1 MLSNPYIVKPCTE
14 DVEILFT
21 DDDLLL
27 VNKPA
32 GLLSV
37 PGRHPANKDCLVTR
51 VQRQYA
57 DARIVHRLD
66 MDTSGIMVLALNADS
81 HRALSR
87 LFAERKIIKE
97 YEANVYGTVIDD
109 HRLIDLPLLCDWP
122 NRPRQKV
129 DFHHGKNAQTW
140 VERVSQHRDGWTRVL
155 LKPVTGRSH
164 QLRVHLAEIGH
175 PILGCEFYAHQR
187 AVSMADRLQLHA
199 TKLEFCHPNSGET
212 MLGISNCPFQ

>member
-1 MLSNPYIVKPCTE
+1 
-14 DVEILFT
+14 
-21 DDDLLL
+21 
-27 VNKPA
+27 
-32 GLLSV
+32 
-37 PGRHPANKDCLVTR
+37 
-51 VQRQYA
+51 
-57 DARIVHRLD
+57 VHRLD
-66 MDTSGIMVLALNADS
+66 MDTSGIMVLALSADS
-81 HRALSR
+81 HRALSQ

-97 YEANVYGTVIDD
+97 YEANVYGTIIDD

-140 VERVSQHRDGWTRVL
+140 VERVSQHPDGWTRVL

-212 MLGISNCPFQ
+212 ILGISNCPFQ

>member
-97 YEANVYGTVIDD
+97 YEANVYGTIIDD

-140 VERVSQHRDGWTRVL
+140 VERVSQHPDGWTRVL

-199 TKLEFCHPNSGET
+199 TKLEFCHPNSGE
-212 MLGISNCPFQ
+212 MILGISNCPFQ